1 MIDKLIESLKEQLAQ
16 VRSKL
21 PGGGDD
27 DYEDETDVDIT
38 TSGLDVTKATGRKS
52 RKSFDE
58 DDEDDEYEDDEDVDD
73 ASAKKS
79 KYIRIFVILG
89 LTYFGLTEFVMKEE
103 PQAPPRVVKKK
114 PVQDKTTRNKV
125 KEKPRAVK
133 KDSAV
138 ADKSTKVEADKYP
151 RIEKEKNEIDVKEPS
166 KNNQL
171 SNENNQDNDKIDEV
185 DKSSDAVVSDL
196 MVTDISENENENQN
210 TEMNTTSDN
219 SGIDSDFTDMMN
231 QIESEVEDKDA
242 TESMQDQL
250 NKIVEKVSEKKENP
264 VQEVDYVEAPDYEKF
279 GRGLVY
285 NCKEGHWACVDKESW
300 FQCRQ
305 NDYWTKQ
312 NNKPKECVISDVYSS
327 ISDCRIMQLEN
338 INKVLKPECN

>member
-38 TSGLDVTKATGRKS
+38 TSGLDITKAKGKRS
-52 RKSFDE
+52 RKSF
-58 DDEDDEYEDDEDVDD
+58 DEDDEYEDDEDVDD

>member
-79 KYIRIFVILG
+79 KYIRIFVIVG
-89 LTYFGLTEFVMKEE
+89 LTYYGITEFVVKEE
-103 PQAPPRVVKKK
+103 PQAPAKVVKKK
-114 PVQDKTTRNKV
+114 AVQDKTTRKKV
-125 KEKPRAVK
+125 KEKPRTVK
-133 KDSAV
+133 KASAV
-138 ADKSTKVEADKYP
+138 ADKNNKVEPDKYP

-171 SNENNQDNDKIDEV
+171 SNDNNQDTDKFDEV
-185 DKSSDAVVSDL
+185 DKSSEAAVSDP
-196 MVTDISENENENQN
+196 MVTDISENENQN

-219 SGIDSDFTDMMN
+219 TGIDSDFTDMMN

-327 ISDCRIMQLEN
+327 ISDCRVMQLEN